1 MFITTGSTLI
11 KSAYLIDSEQANL
24 RNVQAD
30 TTVRRKKIFHFSFI
44 IFCVS
49 TSKGTTSPVMLPT

>member
-1 MFITTGSTLI
+1 LIVGAGHADRTYSNLTIRPERRGRSLFITTGSTLI

-30 TTVRRKKIFHFSFI
+30 TTVRRKK
-44 IFCVS
+44 
-49 TSKGTTSPVMLPT
+49 